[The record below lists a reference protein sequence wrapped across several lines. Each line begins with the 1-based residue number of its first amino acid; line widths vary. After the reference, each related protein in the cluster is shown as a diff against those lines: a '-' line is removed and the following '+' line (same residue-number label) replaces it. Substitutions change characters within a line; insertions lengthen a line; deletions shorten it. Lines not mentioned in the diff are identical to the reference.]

1 MESQLID
8 RSKPVPLYHQ
18 VKDSLRER
26 IDAHEWEP
34 GMKIPTE
41 KELAEEY
48 GVSQITVKQALSRLS
63 MEGLVERY
71 QGRGT
76 FVCQSPLVQ
85 DILTLAGFSASFAQA
100 GIEIESRLIG
110 TAVIPASEGIS
121 RRLSIDPGES
131 VIEVRRVRLTKNV
144 PVCLQTS
151 YLPYTLCHSILDRNL
166 AKESLFELLRETCDL
181 DPARAEEALNAVSV
195 DDYEAR
201 ILMVNTG
208 SPAFLIRR
216 TTFDQSGVPIEFAK
230 SVLRGDRCK
239 FTVSL
244 NADATVNG
252 REVKEGLI
260 GIKTQVS

>member
-131 VIEVRRVRLTKNV
+131 GQARQAYEKRSCMSSNILSS
-144 PVCLQTS
+144 LHA
-151 YLPYTLCHSILDRNL
+151 LP
-166 AKESLFELLRETCDL
+166 L
-181 DPARAEEALNAVSV
+181 DPGPKPR
-195 DDYEAR
+195 
-201 ILMVNTG
+201 
-208 SPAFLIRR
+208 
-216 TTFDQSGVPIEFAK
+216 K
-230 SVLRGDRCK
+230 
-239 FTVSL
+239 
-244 NADATVNG
+244 
-252 REVKEGLI
+252 
-260 GIKTQVS
+260 GIPF

>member
-1 MESQLID
+1 MDTQLID

-26 IDAHEWEP
+26 IEAHEWEP

-41 KELAEEY
+41 KELAAEY
-48 GVSQITVKQALSRLS
+48 DVSQITVKQALSRLA

-76 FVCQSPLVQ
+76 FVCQPKLVQ

-100 GIEIESRLIG
+100 GIEIETRLIG
-110 TAVIPASEGIS
+110 TAVIPASEGIAQ
-121 RRLSIDPGES
+121 RLSIDPGES
-131 VIEVRRVRLTKNV
+131 VIEVRRVRLAKSI

-151 YLPYTLCHSILDRNL
+151 YLPYTLCHLLLGRDL
-166 AKESLFELLRETCDL
+166 AKESLFNLLKEICDL
-181 DPARAEEALNAVSV
+181 DPARAEEALNSVSV

-201 ILMVNTG
+201 ILMVTAG

-216 TTFDQSGVPIEFAK
+216 TTFDRSGAPVEFAK

-244 NADATVNG
+244 NADVRGNP
-252 REVKEGLI
+252 REVKGNLI

>member
-1 MESQLID
+1 MDTQLVD

-26 IDAHEWEP
+26 IEAHEWEP
-34 GMKIPTE
+34 GMKIPTG
-41 KELAEEY
+41 KELAAEY
-48 GVSQITVKQALSRLS
+48 GVSQITIKQALSRLD

-76 FVCQSPLVQ
+76 FVCQPPLVQ
-85 DILTLAGFSASFAQA
+85 DIFTLAGFSASFAQA

-110 TAVIPASEGIS
+110 TAVIPASEGIA
-121 RRLSIDPGES
+121 RRLSIDSGES
-131 VIEVRRVRLTKNV
+131 VIEVRRVRLAKNI

-151 YLPYTLCHSILDRNL
+151 YLPHKLCCPILDRDL
-166 AKESLFELLRETCDL
+166 AKESLFELLKETCNL
-181 DPARAEEALNAVSV
+181 NPAWADEALNAVTV

-201 ILMVNTG
+201 ILMVPPT

-216 TTFDQSGVPIEFAK
+216 TTFDKSGAPVEFAK

-244 NADATVNG
+244 NAETTRNG
-252 REVKEGLI
+252 RELKEGLI